1 MPDSSDEQKIIDLDN
16 DLKHGWLFGALFYIM
31 IATPLFVCV
40 SLILMMAGLWWPFPD
55 VGRVSDYESPSLAF
69 QSAFRLGLKGV
80 AWWLAGMATTS
91 IVGQALGLAILR
103 IRHSLK
109 QRSPKMRG
117 AEVQGQI
124 IAELHA
130 LGRDLELGSLLST
143 QIASVTGAQAT
154 AFDGKTTCADDL
166 ALIRTVY
173 AQACRT
179 ATASDKENIC
189 EQAISDVSA
198 VIDTT
203 LSSARVLDVGDLA
216 TVHNYIGA
224 KYREQDLT
232 IPSLSL
238 ANVTSD
244 SDSDRTPSPKIP
256 DRR

>member
-244 SDSDRTPSPKIP
+244 SDRTPSPKIP

>member
-1 MPDSSDEQKIIDLDN
+1 MPDAPDEQKIIDLDN
-16 DLKHGWLFGALFYIM
+16 DLKHGWLLGCLFYII

-69 QSAFRLGLKGV
+69 QAAFRLGLKGV

-117 AEVQGQI
+117 AEVQVRI

-130 LGRDLELGSLLST
+130 LGRDLQLGSRLSA
-143 QIASVTGAQAT
+143 QIASVTAAQPSS
-154 AFDGKTTCADDL
+154 FDGKASCAEDL

-173 AQACRT
+173 AQACGT
-179 ATASDKENIC
+179 ATASDKEGIR

-203 LSSARVLDVGDLA
+203 LSSARVLNAGDLA

-224 KYREQDLT
+224 KYRERDLASL
-232 IPSLSL
+232 SLSL
-238 ANVTSD
+238 AHVTN
-244 SDSDRTPSPKIP
+244 DSDRAPSPKIP

>member
-1 MPDSSDEQKIIDLDN
+1 MPDAPDEQKVIDFDDN
-16 DLKHGWLFGALFYIM
+16 DLRHGWLFGGLFYIL
-31 IATPLFVCV
+31 IATPLFACV

-91 IVGQALGLAILR
+91 IVGQAFGLAILR
-103 IRHSLK
+103 IRYSLK

-117 AEVQGQI
+117 ADIQCRI
-124 IAELHA
+124 LAELQA
-130 LGRDLELGSLLST
+130 LVRDLQLGSRLSA
-143 QIASVTGAQAT
+143 QIAAVAAAQPT
-154 AFDGKTTCADDL
+154 SFDGKASCADDL
-166 ALIRTVY
+166 NLIRTVY
-173 AQACRT
+173 AQACGT
-179 ATASDKENIC
+179 ATASDKEGIR

-224 KYREQDLT
+224 KYRERDLANL
-232 IPSLSL
+232 SLSL
-238 ANVTSD
+238 TNVTSD
-244 SDSDRTPSPKIP
+244 SDRAPSPKIP